1 MISPKIYLLL
11 LLVAFAGNSGA
22 LAQSPPVNGMR
33 PSDVRWDA
41 IEHATVFT
49 SPLIKIDDATIL
61 MRNGWIETV
70 GPSAN
75 ISIPA
80 GATIHNGRGKTVMA
94 GFIEPA
100 LILNS
105 AALAKKVASDAGA
118 HWNSNVTPQVSTED
132 LPPISADVS
141 QELRALGFT
150 IAAAYPNSGIFRGSG
165 AVVLLGMEPNGTRT
179 IGKSAGQ
186 FVSFGRSP
194 PDARSENDDED
205 TWRVPTYPNSTM
217 GAVALLRQTFLDAR
231 WRANSI
237 AVWNAHPIG
246 NDPPAAA
253 AALDAFAQAIA
264 GKERVLFDA
273 STELDALRAGGLA
286 QEFKLN
292 ASILGGGGEFRNL
305 NEIAA
310 MHLPI
315 IVPLDFPQPPDLSSP
330 RLSESISLRDLESW
344 AVAPSNA
351 ARLIAAGVSVSLTT
365 SRLKQRDSF
374 STRAREAREAGLSE
388 AQLIAALTTAP
399 ASLLGMSDTLGTIE
413 KGRMANLTISDGP
426 LFAEDSRITEVWIA
440 GRSYDAAAPDK
451 SPFGN
456 DFVGAGRFS
465 LTLIDGATRIVVI
478 DSKKRTIVFEETA
491 ADGTKKSTSA
501 SNVSLDRLRGGF
513 VVAGAALGVTESL
526 RCALRVDGDRLTIE
540 AQPVSGISVM
550 FAAVPASPEVAK
562 VATEEKPAEKPTDK
576 PTEKSPEKTL
586 AKTSARPDVPV
597 TFPFGDFGYSSI
609 PTKENV
615 IFRGATVWTSAP
627 VGILEDT
634 DVIIRGG
641 VIVQIG
647 KNLPVPTDAKV
658 VDCAGRHLTP
668 GLIDCH
674 SHTGIDGGVNEW
686 TQACTSEVR
695 VNDVI
700 DPSDVGW
707 YRELAGG
714 LTCANQLHGSSNP
727 IGGQNSVVKL
737 KWGSPL
743 AEWPVAT
750 AKPGIKFALGENVV
764 RPKGRYPQTRM
775 GVETFLR
782 DQFRAAV
789 EYRAD
794 QLAFAARGDSA
805 SQIPP
810 RIDLE
815 LETLAE
821 IIEGKRIIHC
831 HSYRQ
836 DEILMLIRLA
846 DEFGFRI
853 GTFQHILE
861 GYKVAD
867 AIARHG
873 AGGSCFSDW
882 WAYKM
887 EVMDAIPWD
896 GAMMQGQ
903 GVLMS
908 FNSDS
913 NELARHLNTEAA
925 KAVKYGNLPPASALA
940 FVTINPARQLGI
952 GDRTGS
958 IELGKD
964 ADLVLWSGDPLSPL
978 SICEQTWVEG
988 TKRFDRIDDL
998 AARAPREALR
1008 QQLIVSAAQLNDKSD
1023 GKDEKKDKDKNLKDQ
1038 DDSDASKPYPTRLRQ
1053 SMLGSKD
1060 AYMMDLWRRGVDSR
1074 SARPAGDCGCGEIS
1088 Q

>member
-1 MISPKIYLLL
+1 MSSQKIYLLSL
-11 LLVAFAGNSGA
+11 SLAFVWNGGVI
-22 LAQSPPVNGMR
+22 AQSPPVNGLR

-49 SPLIKIDDATIL
+49 TPLIKIDDATIL
-61 MRNGWIETV
+61 MRNGWIEAV
-70 GPSAN
+70 GPTAN

-80 GATIHNGRGKTVMA
+80 GATIHNGLGKTVMA

-105 AALAKKVASDAGA
+105 ATLAKKVAGDAGA
-118 HWNSNVTPQVSTED
+118 YWNSNVTPQVSTED

-165 AVVLLGMEPNGTRT
+165 SVVLLGMEPNGNRT

-194 PDARSENDDED
+194 PNALSENDED

-231 WRANSI
+231 WRAKSV
-237 AVWNAHPIG
+237 AVWNAHPSG
-246 NDPPAAA
+246 NDPPVAA
-253 AALDAFAQAIA
+253 AALDAFAEAIA

-310 MHLPI
+310 MKLPI

-344 AVAPSNA
+344 AVAPSNP

-399 ASLLGMSDTLGTIE
+399 AALLGMSDTLGTIE

-440 GRSYDAAAPDK
+440 GRSYDAAAQDK
-451 SPFGN
+451 TPFEN

-465 LTLIDGATRIVVI
+465 LTLVDGATRIVVI
-478 DSKKRTIVFEETA
+478 DAKKRTIVFEATA

-501 SNVSLDRLRGGF
+501 NSVSLDRLRGGF
-513 VVAGAALGVTESL
+513 VVDGDALGLTEPL

-540 AQPVSGISVM
+540 AQSASGASVM
-550 FAAVPASPEVAK
+550 FTAVPAAPETAK
-562 VATEEKPAEKPTDK
+562 VAEEEKPAEK
-576 PTEKSPEKTL
+576 SPNATL
-586 AKTSARPDVPV
+586 AKISTRPDVPI

-609 PTKENV
+609 PTEENV
-615 IFRGATVWTSAP
+615 VFRGATVWTSTPA
-627 VGILEDT
+627 GILEDT

-641 VIVQIG
+641 IIVQVG

-707 YRELAGG
+707 YRQLAGG
-714 LTCANQLHGSSNP
+714 LTCANQLHGSANP

-737 KWGSPL
+737 KWGSPV
-743 AEWPVAT
+743 AEWPVTT

-775 GVETFLR
+775 GVEAFLR
-782 DQFRAAV
+782 DNFRAAV
-789 EYRAD
+789 EYRAA
-794 QLAFAARGDSA
+794 QKEFASRVDSA
-805 SQIPP
+805 SHIPP

-831 HSYRQ
+831 HAYRQ

-896 GAMMQGQ
+896 GAMMRDQ

-913 NELARHLNTEAA
+913 YELARHLNTEAA
-925 KAVKYGNLPPASALA
+925 KAVKYGNLPPTSALE
-940 FVTINPARQLGI
+940 FVTINPARQLGV

-958 IELGKD
+958 IEQGKD
-964 ADLVLWSGDPLSPL
+964 ADLVLWSGDPLSPFSL
-978 SICEQTWVEG
+978 CEQTWVEG

-998 AARAPREALR
+998 AARAPRETLR
-1008 QQLIVSAAQLNDKSD
+1008 QQLIVSAAQLK
-1023 GKDEKKDKDKNLKDQ
+1023 GKPDEKGEKKDKDKNPNNQ
-1038 DDSDASKPYPTRLRQ
+1038 NDSDASKPHPTRLRE
-1053 SMLGSKD
+1053 SMLGSKEV
-1060 AYMMDLWRRGVDSR
+1060 YLMDLWRRGVDSR